1 MAFATAR
8 LVFAPL
14 SPPTTSFKS
23 HATTFPKLPLC
34 SQKNPHSLPLA
45 AAAAAAASSHNQ
57 PPPPFATEKELL
69 ESAAG
74 FDAAGDSFPA
84 IRTYEN
90 DLARLTLLGA
100 VNYRQALTAAA
111 ADGGAAADEHLSSG
125 MATMVV
131 ETLFPGASGD
141 HSTIATR
148 LVLPAK
154 KVKERSIEL
163 KKRLRRK
170 EMFSGTTQD
179 NILAMTFRQVV
190 VHHLQSVELQVFSP
204 ATERN
209 MNDLGNP
216 REVSVALTL
225 SSMDEQLL
233 GAIGE
238 VICAAAFRDTKSHTL
253 HVSTNRVFGGLFSW
267 LDKRKQISSRD
278 HSIVL
283 YNFLE
288 HEILA
293 NAKFLVEKFNSE
305 RGKHKLKV
313 PKLKSRW
320 WMPTAFSKLEKIGG
334 HEFLT
339 WASEVLPAYIL
350 EIASD
355 KYSDVEFGGWKKT
368 DGNRWQVV
376 LTHSQMVDL
385 ADVLDMYYEDIFT
398 LPNKRLPCY
407 AAVKPSDLDYT
418 KSNSFLKTLSCVFV
432 SGILLVTFS
441 VLGKLFVPHLPINFI
456 QQKSQASLS
465 DVILV
470 PDQSLEIPE
479 LETCCVSI
487 IRKIKDSFGWPD
499 EIRIKSG
506 PCAWIGE
513 LPKFMRGMD
522 DRDSTTKLDIS
533 SILVPL
539 AENEVEK
546 QALEDIGSYQVV
558 VSSEGDILGFQPTNR
573 VAVNN
578 WASNPLAKVLH
589 GGKTLSPG
597 FFEPGLKIGRPSSVL
612 VLELLMSLNP
622 KSYFAMVR
630 AVDVSGT
637 GQADS

>member
-8 LVFAPL
+8 LVFVPL
-14 SPPTTSFKS
+14 SPPTTTSKP
-23 HATTFPKLPLC
+23 HVTAFPKLPLC

-45 AAAAAAASSHNQ
+45 AASSSSSRNKSPPPVTAEKDILDSAAA
-57 PPPPFATEKELL
+57 
-69 ESAAG
+69 
-74 FDAAGDSFPA
+74 FDASGDSCPA

-111 ADGGAAADEHLSSG
+111 ADGGSAADEHLSSG

-131 ETLFPGASGD
+131 ETLFPGPSGD
-141 HSTIATR
+141 HSTVATR
-148 LVLPAK
+148 LVLPAR

-163 KKRLRRK
+163 KKRLLRK
-170 EMFSGTTQD
+170 ELFSGTTQD

-190 VHHLQSVELQVFSP
+190 VHHLQSVELEVFSP
-204 ATERN
+204 LTERN

-216 REVSVALTL
+216 REVSVAFTL

-238 VICAAAFRDTKSHTL
+238 VVCAAAFRDTKSHTL
-253 HVSTNRVFGGLFSW
+253 HDSTNGVFGGLFSW
-267 LDKRKQISSRD
+267 LDKRKQVSSRG
-278 HSIVL
+278 HSVVL

-293 NAKFLVEKFNSE
+293 NGKFLLEKFNSE
-305 RGKHKLKV
+305 RGKHKLKG

-334 HEFLT
+334 REFLA

-368 DGNRWQVV
+368 DGNGWQVI
-376 LTHSQMVDL
+376 LTHSQMVNL

-407 AAVKPSDLDYT
+407 AAVKPSDLDNT
-418 KSNSFLKTLSCVFV
+418 KSNSFLKMLSCVFV
-432 SGILLVTFS
+432 SGILLVTIS
-441 VLGKLFVPHLPINFI
+441 VLGKLFVPHLPINFV

-479 LETCCVSI
+479 LETCYVSI
-487 IRKIKDSFGWPD
+487 IRKIKESFGWPD

-513 LPKFMRGMD
+513 LPKFIREMD
-522 DRDSTTKLDIS
+522 DRDSSKLDIS
-533 SILVPL
+533 SISVPL

-578 WASNPLAKVLH
+578 WSSNPLAKVLH
-589 GGKTLSPG
+589 GGKNLSPG
-597 FFEPGLKIGRPSSVL
+597 FFEPGLKISRPSGVL